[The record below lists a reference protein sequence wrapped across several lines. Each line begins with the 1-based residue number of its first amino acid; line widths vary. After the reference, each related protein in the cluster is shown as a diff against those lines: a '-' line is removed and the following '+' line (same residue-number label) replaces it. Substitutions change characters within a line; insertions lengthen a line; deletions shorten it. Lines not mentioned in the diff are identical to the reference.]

1 VKLSFKHCSSA
12 LVYKNMSSRSCANIR
27 GRIEQ
32 RYALVL
38 TDASGNPFKE
48 SRRQTMRM
56 AFVTVVCSAV
66 VPVAASLLVLPAA
79 AQDPRACGGYGRQG
93 WWCQPACGGY
103 GPQDPRCYRGYGF
116 YERREREERE
126 ERRER
131 RRRDFFEDRRERRDY
146 YWR

>member
-1 VKLSFKHCSSA
+1 
-12 LVYKNMSSRSCANIR
+12 M
-27 GRIEQ
+27 
-32 RYALVL
+32 
-38 TDASGNPFKE
+38 T
-48 SRRQTMRM
+48 
-56 AFVTVVCSAV
+56 FVTLACSAV
-66 VPVAASLLVLPAA
+66 VAVAAALLVQPAA
-79 AQDPRACGGYGRQG
+79 AQR
-93 WWCQPACGGY
+93 ACGGY